1 MLRFDQVVG
10 IDYSG
15 AGLPVD
21 GLPGLQVFATA
32 PGGNPRAVAPPAGAR
47 RWSRRA
53 LGYWLRG
60 RIDAGAVLLVGI
72 DHGFSFP
79 DSYLRR
85 YGLDAWPA
93 FLEDFCRH
101 WPTREDDCP
110 VEAVRSGEIWQRRP
124 DPGTRREGGSGEF
137 RLCERWTSSA
147 KSVFQFDMQGSVA
160 KSTHA
165 GIPWLHWLRTHCQP
179 APWCWPF
186 DGWQPQAG
194 RTVLA
199 EVYPSLFRNRYPREG
214 RSVDEQDAYA
224 TARWLSDVVARGL
237 LARYLEPPLT
247 QGERELAVREGWIL
261 GVG

>member
-21 GLPGLQVFATA
+21 GLPGLQVFAAA
-32 PGGNPRAVAPPAGAR
+32 PGEMPVAVAPPAGAR
-47 RWSRRA
+47 RWSRRSVG
-53 LGYWLRG
+53 LWLRG

-101 WPTREDDCP
+101 WPTLEDDCT
-110 VEAVRSGEIWQRRP
+110 VEAVRTGEIWQRRP
-124 DPGTRREGGSGEF
+124 DPGARREGDSGEF

-165 GIPWLHWLRTHCQP
+165 GIPWLHWLRAHCRP
-179 APWCWPF
+179 VPWCWPF

-199 EVYPSLFRNRYPREG
+199 EVYPSLLRNRYPREG

-224 TARWLSDVVARGL
+224 TARWLSELAARDL
-237 LARYLEPPLT
+237 LGRYLAPPLT
-247 QGERELAVREGWIL
+247 AAERELAAREGWIL
-261 GVG
+261 GVS